1 MRRTALTFALAIAAL
16 LALSGTASAATW
28 HVWPGH
34 SIQRAIRHASPG
46 DTIIVHRGVYHENL
60 TIRKSHLTLIG
71 RHAVLRQ
78 PAHPRGFCAQVS
90 APEVDGICVLGKV
103 DASFNPLQPTVGT
116 TIRGFT
122 VKRFHGD
129 GIFMFNVADSRIV
142 GNVAAHNSGYGIAG
156 FVQHGGA
163 YLWNRSHDNTEPG
176 LYLGDSPHA
185 DYVIAHNSVYRN
197 QYGVFIRHSAHGRV
211 HDNRSWGNC
220 VGMFLLDDGEQGGLH
235 NMTLWNNRS
244 WANDKAC
251 AADDEGSPPLSGIG
265 VLLVGARR
273 TLVTHNWIT
282 GNKPGGDSF
291 ISAGLVL
298 VSAKIGGGSGSDP
311 RHDTISHNTI
321 KGNSPL
327 DVFYDESGSDV
338 HFPGNTCNTS
348 QPSWICN

>member
-34 SIQRAIRHASPG
+34 SIQRAIRHTSPG

-71 RHAVLRQ
+71 RHAVLKQ

-90 APEVDGICVLGKV
+90 APEVDGICVLGKF
-103 DASFNPLQPTVGT
+103 DASFNPLRPTVGT

-122 VKRFHGD
+122 VAGFHGD

-142 GNVAAHNSGYGIAG
+142 GNVSAHNSGYGIAG

-163 YLWNRSHDNTEPG
+163 YLWNRSHDNAEPG
-176 LYLGDSPHA
+176 LYLGDSPQA
-185 DYVIAHNSVYRN
+185 DYVIAHNTVYRN

-220 VGMFLLDDGEQGGLH
+220 VGMLLLDDGQPGGLH
-235 NMTLWNNRS
+235 NMTLWNNGM
-244 WANDKAC
+244 WATTRPARLTTRAHRRCRASAC
-251 AADDEGSPPLSGIG
+251 CWWAL
-265 VLLVGARR
+265 
-273 TLVTHNWIT
+273 
-282 GNKPGGDSF
+282 
-291 ISAGLVL
+291 AG
-298 VSAKIGGGSGSDP
+298 
-311 RHDTISHNTI
+311 R
-321 KGNSPL
+321 
-327 DVFYDESGSDV
+327 
-338 HFPGNTCNTS
+338 
-348 QPSWICN
+348 

>member
-34 SIQRAIRHASPG
+34 SIQRTIRHASPG
-46 DTIIVHRGVYHENL
+46 DTIIVHRGVYHQNL

-71 RHAVLRQ
+71 RHAVLTQ
-78 PAHPRGFCAQVS
+78 PAHPTGFCAQVS
-90 APEVDGICVLGKV
+90 APEVDGICVLGQV
-103 DASFNPLQPTVGT
+103 DANFNPLRPTVGT

-122 VKRFHGD
+122 VSGFHGD
-129 GIFMFNVADSRIV
+129 GIFMFNVANSRIV

-163 YLWNRSHDNTEPG
+163 YLWNRSHDNAEPG
-176 LYLGDSPHA
+176 LYLGDSPQA

-211 HDNRSWGNC
+211 HDNRAWGNC
-220 VGMFLLDDGEQGGLH
+220 VGMLLLDDGQPGGLH
-235 NMTLWNNRS
+235 NMTLWNNRM

-265 VLLVGARR
+265 LLLVGARR
-273 TLVTHNWIT
+273 TVVTHNWIT

-298 VSAKIGGGSGSDP
+298 VSAKIGGGSGFDP
-311 RHDTISHNTI
+311 RHDTISNNIIT
-321 KGNSPL
+321 GNSPL
-327 DVFYDESGSDV
+327 DVVYDGSGSDN

-348 QPSWICN
+348 QPAWICN

>member
-46 DTIIVHRGVYHENL
+46 DTIIVHRGVYHQNL

-103 DASFNPLQPTVGT
+103 DSSFNPLRPTVGT

-129 GIFMFNVADSRIV
+129 GIFMFNVANSRII

-163 YLWNRSHDNTEPG
+163 YLWNRSHDNGEPG

-211 HDNRSWGNC
+211 HNNRSWGNC

-235 NMTLWNNRS
+235 NMTLWNNRV

-251 AADDEGSPPLSGIG
+251 AADDEGAPPLSGIG
-265 VLLVGARR
+265 VLMLGARR

-282 GNKPGGDSF
+282 DNKAGGPSF
-291 ISAGLVL
+291 LSAGLVL
-298 VSAKIGGGSGSDP
+298 LSAKTGGGSGSDP
-311 RHDTISHNTI
+311 RHDTIAHNTI
-321 KGNSPL
+321 TGNSPL
-327 DVFYDESGSDV
+327 DVFYDKSGSDN
-338 HFPGNTCNTS
+338 HFPGNTCNAS
-348 QPSWICN
+348 QPAWICN

>member
-28 HVWPGH
+28 HVWPGQ
-34 SIQRAIRHASPG
+34 SIQGAIRHASPG
-46 DTIIVHRGVYHENL
+46 DTIIVHRGVYHQNL

-71 RHAVLRQ
+71 RHAVLKQ

-90 APEVDGICVLGKV
+90 APEVDGICVLGQV
-103 DASFNPLQPTVGT
+103 DANFNPLRPTVGT

-142 GNVAAHNSGYGIAG
+142 GNVSAYNSGYGIAG

-163 YLWNRSHDNTEPG
+163 YLWNRSHDNAEPG

-185 DYVIAHNSVYRN
+185 HYVIAHNTVYRN

-235 NMTLWNNRS
+235 NMTLWNNRV

-265 VLLVGARR
+265 LLMVGAR
-273 TLVTHNWIT
+273 TTSVTHNWIT

-298 VSAKIGGGSGSDP
+298 VSAKIGGGSGFDP
-311 RHDTISHNTI
+311 RHDTIAHNTI
-321 KGNSPL
+321 TGNSPL
-327 DVFYDESGSDV
+327 DVFYDESGGDN

-348 QPSWICN
+348 QPSWICG

>member
-90 APEVDGICVLGKV
+90 APEVDGICVLGRV

-129 GIFMFNVADSRIV
+129 GIFMFNDADSRIV

-321 KGNSPL
+321 TGNSPL

>member
-28 HVWPGH
+28 HVWPGQ
-34 SIQRAIRHASPG
+34 SIQGAIRHASPG
-46 DTIIVHRGVYHENL
+46 DTIIVHRGVYHQNL

-71 RHAVLRQ
+71 RHAVLKQ

-90 APEVDGICVLGKV
+90 APEVDGICVLGQV
-103 DASFNPLQPTVGT
+103 DANFNPLRPTVGT

-142 GNVAAHNSGYGIAG
+142 GNVSAYNSGYGIAG

-163 YLWNRSHDNTEPG
+163 YLWNRSHDNAEPG

-185 DYVIAHNSVYRN
+185 DYVIAHNTVYRN

-235 NMTLWNNRS
+235 NMTLWNNRV

-265 VLLVGARR
+265 LLMVGAR
-273 TLVTHNWIT
+273 TTSVTHNWIT

-291 ISAGLVL
+291 HLRRPGAGVGQDRWWQRVRSA
-298 VSAKIGGGSGSDP
+298 P
-311 RHDTISHNTI
+311 RHDRPQHHHRQLAA
-321 KGNSPL
+321 GRL
-327 DVFYDESGSDV
+327 L
-338 HFPGNTCNTS
+338 
-348 QPSWICN
+348 